1 MHNKLSSSFLEE
13 LNLADSKFLLCTF
26 HRRENWGENLES
38 IIKAVLKILKN
49 FPNIKVLIPMHP
61 NKKVRYVIEKYL
73 GSNPNAVLVEPLRYD
88 QFVVSIKEC
97 FFVVTDS
104 GGLQEEAPSL
114 GKPVLVVRDTSERT
128 EAIEAGTAKLIGTN
142 EEVIFKEVKNL
153 INDKYTFL
161 AMAKAINPYGDGFA
175 SLRIYKSILRFL
187 EIYNY

>member
-1 MHNKLSSSFLEE
+1 M
-13 LNLADSKFLLCTF
+13 
-26 HRRENWGENLES
+26 
-38 IIKAVLKILKN
+38 
-49 FPNIKVLIPMHP
+49 
-61 NKKVRYVIEKYL
+61 
-73 GSNPNAVLVEPLRYD
+73 
-88 QFVVSIKEC
+88 
-97 FFVVTDS
+97 
-104 GGLQEEAPSL
+104 

-142 EEVIFKEVKNL
+142 EEVIFKEIKNL